1 MKIQP
6 QRIPRS
12 IRKQSQERIFT
23 AAVIAICSANHF
35 IDIGQSVHAACPP
48 DLNGDNIVDGVD
60 LASMLSNWGGPGGDI
75 TGDGLTDGT
84 DLASVL
90 SSWGPCP
97 APAPEWLIVTS
108 TNTTTTTAYDSA
120 GLVAKTWVGAAGGA
134 SVAYLR
140 GDGTL
145 VRPTIYSAGIYN
157 GAARGGRIQVF
168 NAAGA
173 IVNDLI
179 VSNAEYAQHHDIRL
193 MPNGNILCIVWEG
206 HTQAEG
212 TAMGRVNLTSAI
224 WSDSILEIQPTG
236 YSTYNIV
243 WRWNLWNHLVQD
255 TNAAFPNYAVVSTKP
270 ELVNINAGSVDAQ
283 GTGGWTHMNSI
294 DYNPTL
300 DQIVVSSRTF
310 SELWVIDHSTTTA
323 EAATHTGG
331 ARGRGGDILY
341 RWGNPAQYDRG
352 TTTNQTFFVVH
363 SATWID
369 TGLPGA
375 GNIMAFCNGDRTGT
389 ANDYSTVMEII
400 PPRDSSGNYV
410 IDPTLAFGPS
420 APTWTYGSPNQ
431 IYGGAVQCGAFR
443 TLDNTTLITL
453 TNSGR
458 IFEVNTSGAVIW
470 NRDSVAT
477 NIPRAPR
484 YRQVNGLWV
493 GP

>member
-1 MKIQP
+1 MTIQS
-6 QRIPRS
+6 RNFH
-12 IRKQSQERIFT
+12 KQSRVGIFPT
-23 AAVIAICSANHF
+23 AVIAMIAASHSA
-35 IDIGQSVHAACPP
+35 DISQSAHATCPP

-60 LASMLSNWGGPGGDI
+60 LASLLSNWGGSGGDV
-75 TGDGLTDGT
+75 TGDGTTDGS
-84 DLASVL
+84 DLASL
-90 SSWGPCP
+90 LGGWGQCP
-97 APAPEWLIVTS
+97 ALDPEWLLVTT

-145 VRPTIYSAGIYN
+145 VRPTIYMGGIYN

-168 NAAGA
+168 NAAGT

-179 VSNAEYAQHHDIRL
+179 VSNAEYGHHHDICL

-212 TAMGRVNLTSAI
+212 TAIGRVNLTSSI
-224 WSDSILEIQPTG
+224 WSESILEIQPTG
-236 YSTYNIV
+236 YSTYSVV
-243 WRWNLWNHLVQD
+243 WRWNLWDHLVQD
-255 TNAAFPNYAVVSTKP
+255 TNAALPNYAVISTKP
-270 ELVNINAGSVDAQ
+270 ELVNINAGSVSAQ
-283 GTGGWTHMNSI
+283 GTGDWIHMNSI
-294 DYNPTL
+294 DYNPVL
-300 DQIVVSSRTF
+300 DQIVVSSRKLNEF
-310 SELWVIDHSTTTA
+310 WVIDHSTTTA

-341 RWGNPAQYDRG
+341 RWGNPATYDRG
-352 TTTNQTFFVVH
+352 TTANQFFFVVH

-369 TGLPGA
+369 AGLPGA
-375 GNIMAFCNGDRTGT
+375 GNIMAFCNGDRAGS

-400 PPRDSSGNYV
+400 PPRDSSGNYL
-410 IDPTLAFGPS
+410 IDPVLSFGPS
-420 APTWTYGSPNQ
+420 TPAWTYGSPNQ

-443 TLDNTTLITL
+443 TLNNTTLITL

-458 IFEVNTSGAVIW
+458 IFEVNNAGAVIW
-470 NRDSVAT
+470 NRDNAGP
-477 NIPRAPR
+477 NIARAPR
-484 YRQVNGLWV
+484 YRQVNGTWV